1 MTIAPSL
8 HPPYNI
14 TGDGSKPLNWTVSLS
29 WASPFFI
36 SVADSAGNAWMN
48 GLLHSGEGSNSA
60 CLSGLQSNIGVSKG
74 IAIGAGVGGL
84 GVGLIIGLLG
94 ALFLCLH
101 EKRKSMRED
110 SLLNLQGHSTSSRLV
125 NRLAADSQYQV
136 EPFVLP
142 SATGDIRSSSPPT
155 EPLRNPSLSSPSFVP
170 DHGTQRNPGQQVY
183 VVHHD
188 GGQAPVTVYTQ
199 EGAQVVE
206 LPPGY
211 TADAMERYNSSSL
224 RVGQDVRSMVG
235 SSHDWDA
242 GDNDPGRAEASVA
255 LQPVRQPGNIQK
267 QRRPQS

>member
-1 MTIAPSL
+1 
-8 HPPYNI
+8 
-14 TGDGSKPLNWTVSLS
+14 
-29 WASPFFI
+29 
-36 SVADSAGNAWMN
+36 
-48 GLLHSGEGSNSA
+48 
-60 CLSGLQSNIGVSKG
+60 
-74 IAIGAGVGGL
+74 
-84 GVGLIIGLLG
+84 
-94 ALFLCLH
+94 
-101 EKRKSMRED
+101 MRED
-110 SLLNLQGHSTSSRLV
+110 SLLNLQGIYAPSLGPRYQTVPNSLGHSTSSRLV

>member
-1 MTIAPSL
+1 M
-8 HPPYNI
+8 
-14 TGDGSKPLNWTVSLS
+14 
-29 WASPFFI
+29 
-36 SVADSAGNAWMN
+36 
-48 GLLHSGEGSNSA
+48 
-60 CLSGLQSNIGVSKG
+60 
-74 IAIGAGVGGL
+74 
-84 GVGLIIGLLG
+84 GLIIGLLG

-110 SLLNLQGHSTSSRLV
+110 SLLNLQGIYAPSLGPRYQAVPNSLGHSTSSRLV

-211 TADAMERYNSSSL
+211 SADAMERYNSSSL

-242 GDNDPGRAEASVA
+242 GDNGPGRAEASVA